1 MRDPLRDCQPCGI
14 VTAVTPRVTEN
25 VTGVT
30 VGVTQG
36 HVWLNHASRSR
47 SRLPLRG
54 RMAMKSAAT
63 VDLEQTAGTLE
74 EESA

>member
-1 MRDPLRDCQPCGI
+1 MRDPLRDRQPCGI

-54 RMAMKSAAT
+54 RMAMNF
-63 VDLEQTAGTLE
+63 VDFDRPADPPTND
-74 EESA
+74 